1 MDNDRDWAV
10 GTRVV
15 ELADDGSILCVS
27 DNGTRRRI
35 QVVGTVEMQRR
46 IRQLESC
53 LAWTIRNMG
62 RIEDAAF
69 YAGTYKQLIL
79 DSVEYIRAHNQV
91 VLDNPPEPEPDPWT
105 SIRSNNTHKFTM
117 GDLIKRIAE
126 LAAKLEP
133 DYPNIRT
140 VPAWEQLW
148 AIEQGALGREMAIED
163 WVKHCKALQAE
174 IDLWESECEKESQ
187 EHAESGS
194 SGSATPAPVGE

>member
-27 DNGTRRRI
+27 DNGTRRRRL

-46 IRQLESC
+46 IRQLEGC

-79 DSVEYIRAHNQV
+79 DSVEYIRAHNQA
-91 VLDNPPEPEPDPWT
+91 VLDSVVDAQEPD
-105 SIRSNNTHKFTM
+105 
-117 GDLIKRIAE
+117 D
-126 LAAKLEP
+126 
-133 DYPNIRT
+133 
-140 VPAWEQLW
+140 
-148 AIEQGALGREMAIED
+148 
-163 WVKHCKALQAE
+163 
-174 IDLWESECEKESQ
+174 EKEI
-187 EHAESGS
+187 
-194 SGSATPAPVGE
+194 